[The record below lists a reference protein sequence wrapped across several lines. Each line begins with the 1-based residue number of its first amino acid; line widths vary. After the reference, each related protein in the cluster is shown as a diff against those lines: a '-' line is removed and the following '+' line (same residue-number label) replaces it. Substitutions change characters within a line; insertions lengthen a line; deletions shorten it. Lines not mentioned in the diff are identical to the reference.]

1 MAKKQRPLQLPSSTP
16 TWVMFLAIATAL
28 QQMQL
33 ARFSMATIAKRLRP
47 RERKHTLR
55 HYASLNYVL
64 FEREVRNRHVVGQI
78 SPAVLDALLT
88 AMRETLG
95 TSWTINR
102 FWNLLGNS
110 GDKAQRTLT
119 NLTSRILARA
129 RTLAHGKS
137 Q

>member
-1 MAKKQRPLQLPSSTP
+1 MAKKQRPLQLPSSAP
-16 TWVMFLAIATAL
+16 TWVMLLAITAAL
-28 QQMQL
+28 RQMQL
-33 ARFSMATIAKRLRP
+33 ARFRMATIAKRLRP

-55 HYASLNYVL
+55 HWASLNYAL
-64 FEREVRNRHVVGQI
+64 FETQLRNRHVVVQI
-78 SPAVLDALLT
+78 SPAVLKALLT

-110 GDKAQRTLT
+110 DDKAQRKLT

-129 RTLAHGKS
+129 RTLAQGKS
-137 Q
+137 E